1 MPPSKGELTIGQGRF
16 GERIIKHPDM
26 AGPPIAGIVV
36 AGLAP
41 WQQRRATDM
50 MQARLGGP
58 LTIKEIARAC
68 QITPS
73 HFARAF
79 RGTFGRAPY
88 RYLTDLRITE
98 AKRQMME
105 TDLPLTTIAM
115 MCGFTDQSHFT
126 RVFRRLVGT
135 SPGLWRQSPR
145 K

>member
-1 MPPSKGELTIGQGRF
+1 
-16 GERIIKHPDM
+16 
-26 AGPPIAGIVV
+26 
-36 AGLAP
+36 
-41 WQQRRATDM
+41 M

-105 TDLPLTTIAM
+105 TDLPLSTIAM